1 MQLFVNDLTV
11 IDFSYLC
18 PERGIVG
25 ESWIVDIILDGS
37 LNDQSMVLDF
47 GRVKKQVKAIIDQ
60 SVDHKLLIPTEHA
73 YTQVTR
79 ETEGTHYWVDFL
91 RPGKTV
97 HLYCPADAYA
107 FIDSDVITQE
117 STIDYLQAVIK
128 RELPANVE
136 GLQLTLRAEEINGFY
151 YHYTHGLKKH
161 DGNCQRIAHGH
172 RSALKIFIDG
182 MRSTAWEQRWSRR
195 WEDIYVG
202 TAEDISNAES
212 MKLSSS
218 AQAHAGEGHIFYSYM
233 AEQGLFEL
241 ILPKNENEVMPTDTT
256 VERIADYIAREIAIE
271 VANERKVL
279 TANTSTANTAA
290 SELSAQSLKIKV
302 IAFEGVG
309 KGAIGYA

>member
-18 PERGIVG
+18 PKRGMVG

-60 SVDHKLLIPTEHA
+60 SVDHKLLIPAEHPL
-73 YTQVTR
+73 TRVTR
-79 ETEGTHYWVDFL
+79 EQEGTHYWVDFM
-91 RPGKTV
+91 RPGKSI

-107 FIDSDVITQE
+107 FIDAEIITMA

-128 RELPANVE
+128 RELPANVQ
-136 GLQLTLRAEEINGFY
+136 GLHLTLRNEQIDGAF

-172 RSALKIFIDG
+172 RSAIQIFIDNE
-182 MRSTAWEQRWSRR
+182 RNSVIEERWAGR
-195 WEDIYVG
+195 WRDIYIG
-202 TAEDISNAES
+202 TQEDVIDKSALQLSAAAAEAVSE
-212 MKLSSS
+212 
-218 AQAHAGEGHIFYSYM
+218 AHICYSYT
-233 AEQGLFEL
+233 AEQGVFEL
-241 ILPKNENEVMPTDTT
+241 VLPRSENEVVNTDTT
-256 VERIADYIAREIAIE
+256 VECIADFIATAVATEIAIPEPAQRAKNTPTE
-271 VANERKVL
+271 V
-279 TANTSTANTAA
+279 
-290 SELSAQSLKIKV
+290 KV
-302 IAFEGVG
+302 IAYEGVG

>member
-73 YTQVTR
+73 FTQVTR
-79 ETEGTHYWVDFL
+79 EELGTHYWVDFL
-91 RPGKTV
+91 RPNKSI

-107 FIDSDVITQE
+107 FIDSDVITKE
-117 STIDYLQAVIK
+117 STVAYLQAVIK

-136 GLQLTLRAEEINGFY
+136 GLELTLREEVMNGFY

-172 RSALKIFIDG
+172 RSAIQIFVDG
-182 MRSTAWEQRWSRR
+182 MRSPAWEQRWSRR
-195 WEDIYVG
+195 WQDIYVG
-202 TAEDISNAES
+202 TAEDVSEPKQ
-212 MKLSSS
+212 MHLS
-218 AQAHAGEGHIFYSYM
+218 AAAIQHTGEHHICYSYM

-241 ILPKNENEVMPTDTT
+241 VLPRNENEIMETDTT
-256 VERIADYIAREIAIE
+256 VECIADYVAHEIAESIALE
-271 VANERKVL
+271 SSSKSR
-279 TANTSTANTAA
+279 
-290 SELSAQSLKIKV
+290 SAVKV

>member
-25 ESWIVDIILDGS
+25 ESWIVDILLDGS

-60 SVDHKLLIPTEHA
+60 SVDHKLLIPTEHP
-73 YTQVTR
+73 YTQVTPHAN
-79 ETEGTHYWVDFL
+79 ETHYWVDFM
-91 RPGKTV
+91 RPERSV
-97 HLYCPADAYA
+97 HLYCPSDAYA
-107 FIDSDVITQE
+107 FIDAVQIDMTE
-117 STIDYLQAVIK
+117 TIRYLQAAIK
-128 RELPANVE
+128 RELPTNVQ
-136 GLQLTLRAEEINGFY
+136 GITLTLRSEDISGFY

-172 RSALKIFIDG
+172 RSAIQVFIDG
-182 MRSTAWEQRWSRR
+182 MRSPAWEQRWSRR

-202 TAEDISNAES
+202 TREDLTSQE
-212 MKLSSS
+212 KLTLSPL
-218 AQAHAGEGHIFYSYM
+218 AAKAIGPQHVCYSYV
-233 AEQGLFEL
+233 AEQGVFEL
-241 ILPKNENEVMPTDTT
+241 LLPAEENEVMEKDTT
-256 VERIADYIAREIAIE
+256 VECIAEYIAQEIKDSL
-271 VANERKVL
+271 ND
-279 TANTSTANTAA
+279 
-290 SELSAQSLKIKV
+290 SEYGSAPQVRV

>member
-25 ESWIVDIILDGS
+25 ESWIVDITLDGT

-47 GRVKKQVKAIIDQ
+47 GRVKKQIKAIIDD
-60 SVDHKLLIPTEHA
+60 SVDHKLAVPAEHA

-79 ETEGTHYWVDFL
+79 RDDESGYWVDFM
-91 RPGKTV
+91 RPDARSI
-97 HLYCPADAYA
+97 HLFCPADAFA
-107 FIDSDVITQE
+107 FIDADIVDME
-117 STIDYLQAVIK
+117 SVKRYLQAVIK
-128 RELPANVE
+128 RELPTNVA
-136 GLQLTLRAEEINGFY
+136 GLKLTLRAEDINGFY

-172 RSALKIFIDG
+172 RSALQIYLDG
-182 MRSTAWEQRWSRR
+182 MRTPRLEKLWATR

-202 TAEDISNAES
+202 SREDVVSCAH
-212 MKLSSS
+212 MQLSSF
-218 AQAHAGEGHIFYSYM
+218 ARKALTQHADSHICYSYQ
-233 AEQGLFEL
+233 ADQGLFEL
-241 ILPKNENEVMPTDTT
+241 ALPVSENTVIETDST
-256 VERIADYIAREIAIE
+256 VECISEYLAQRVKEEEGD
-271 VANERKVL
+271 VAV
-279 TANTSTANTAA
+279 
-290 SELSAQSLKIKV
+290 KV

>member
-60 SVDHKLLIPTEHA
+60 SVDHKLLIPTEHVF
-73 YTQVTR
+73 TQVTR
-79 ETEGTHYWVDFL
+79 EEAGTHYWVDFL
-91 RPGKTV
+91 RPNKSI

-107 FIDSDVITQE
+107 FIDSDTITQE
-117 STIDYLQAVIK
+117 STIAYLQAVIK
-128 RELPANVE
+128 RELPANVK
-136 GLQLTLRAEEINGFY
+136 GLELTLRAEEMNGFY

-172 RSALKIFIDG
+172 RSAIKIFIDG
-182 MRSTAWEQRWSRR
+182 MRSPAWEQRWSRR

-202 TAEDISNAES
+202 TAEDVGEASS
-212 MKLSSS
+212 LKLS
-218 AQAHAGEGHIFYSYM
+218 AAARKHTGEHHICYSYM

-241 ILPKNENEVMPTDTT
+241 ILPAQENEVMFTDTT
-256 VERIADYIAREIAIE
+256 VECIADYVAHEIAKTIAAESMPTHTPE
-271 VANERKVL
+271 V
-279 TANTSTANTAA
+279 
-290 SELSAQSLKIKV
+290 KV

>member
-18 PERGIVG
+18 PERGVVG

-47 GRVKKQVKAIIDQ
+47 GRVKKQIKAIIDQ

-73 YTQVTR
+73 YTRVSR
-79 ETEGTHYWVDFL
+79 EEVGTHYWVDFL
-91 RPGKTV
+91 RPNKSI

-107 FIDSDVITQE
+107 FIEAEQITMD

-128 RELPANVE
+128 RELPANVQ
-136 GLQLTLRAEEINGFY
+136 GLTLTLRSEAIPGFF

-172 RSALKIFIDG
+172 RSAIQIFTDG
-182 MRSTAWEQRWSRR
+182 MRSLVWEKRWSER
-195 WEDIYVG
+195 WQDIYIG
-202 TAEDISNAES
+202 TAEDVVS
-212 MKLSSS
+212 KDQLQLSSA
-218 AQAHAGEGHIFYSYM
+218 AQDYVGDEHVCYSYV
-233 AEQGLFEL
+233 AEQGVFEMVV
-241 ILPKNENEVMPTDTT
+241 PANENEIIATDST
-256 VERIADYIAREIAIE
+256 VECIADYIAAAVAEAIAAE
-271 VANERKVL
+271 NPSAATQVKV
-279 TANTSTANTAA
+279 
-290 SELSAQSLKIKV
+290 V
-302 IAFEGVG
+302 AFEGVG